1 MDQNSIILG
10 NLQIFE
16 PVTVLTNLLLAGF
29 CFFWSGA
36 AKGNTPR
43 FWSWFF
49 LLLGS
54 SVLLGAFAHGLYIN
68 IDNPAQKYTRFLA
81 IMSVSAGSLASIYVL
96 DNKALIRKLSFLLI
110 FQFVV
115 FSYLVLT
122 YNRFV
127 FVTIHS
133 LLGLGITVG
142 GVFIWQVNRL
152 GSQSVYWM
160 LGGIAVNASTA
171 VIHSLKLSPHPYF
184 NHNDISH
191 LILVLGCFMMFKG
204 AQSAH
209 RYLLEKSLVQ
219 L

>member
-49 LLLGS
+49 LLLGT
-54 SVLLGAFAHGLYIN
+54 SVLLGAFAHGMYDST
-68 IDNPAQKYTRFLA
+68 DNPAQKYTRFLA
-81 IMSVSAGSLASIYVL
+81 IMSVSAGSLASVYVL
-96 DNKALIRKLSFLLI
+96 ENRILIKRLTWLLI
-110 FQFVV
+110 IQFMV
-115 FSYLVLT
+115 FSFFVLK

-142 GVFIWQVNRL
+142 GVFIWQVSRL
-152 GSQSVYWM
+152 GSQAVTWM
-160 LGGIAVNASTA
+160 LGGILVNASTA
-171 VIHSLKLSPHPYF
+171 IIHTLKLSPHPFF

-191 LILVLGCFMMFKG
+191 LILVLGCFMMFRG
-204 AQSAH
+204 AQYA
-209 RYLLEKSLVQ
+209 YNNLLDTALVE